1 MKLSEVTIKNFR
13 SIKELHLFTE
23 PTCQIFAGEI
33 EAGKSNILRAIS
45 FLDKNKLP
53 KKKDQREPIDE
64 ENIDKAFID
73 FDFVFSEDEENLIC
87 KELLDIIYMKNTK
100 NKIATIKGKKVDIA
114 EILKYVKG
122 CYRVDFIK
130 ESKSAFPFFDL
141 NDIKFDDNIK
151 IITENLNVKNEKNE
165 LIDLSK
171 YKIIDISTFNDEKLN
186 ALQDVEQADL
196 EELLED
202 FISELVIKN
211 LPNTVLWEYK
221 EANLLPHE
229 VNLEEF
235 ENKPSICLPLK
246 SMFELQGI
254 TDIRKSIEDAKLRN
268 RNSLINLLDRV
279 AKNATA
285 HFRKVWPNYKNVNF
299 SIELGGENI
308 IITIK
313 DTYNRYDLSDRSDG
327 FKRFVTFLLLVSAK
341 NKSNKLKDSIII
353 IDEPEISL
361 HIKGQRYLRD
371 ELLKISQNN
380 LVFYSTHSIFMVD
393 KNNIGRHYIVSKEKE
408 ITNIE
413 KVDSSNYTDEEVIF
427 NALGYSI
434 FETLREFN
442 IIFEGWT
449 DKKLFEVAINKIP
462 SHYSKDVSAFK
473 NYGTCFSDGV
483 KDIKSTSNIL
493 DLIPRPYIIL
503 SDSDKIARDK
513 QIEFNKTKPNSWK
526 RYDEIFH
533 ERRIVTSEDF
543 IKVDILKKELDKVLK
558 EKNQECDITIQDIS
572 NSPNGRIKLI
582 ENKLRAK
589 RIDDDTVRSIL
600 HDLKEYVF
608 NNLKYTHIEEDYYE
622 FLNQFKICIESTYWD
637 RSLNYE

>member
-1 MKLSEVTIKNFR
+1 MELNEITIKNFR
-13 SIKELHLFTE
+13 SIRELHLFTE

-33 EAGKSNILRAIS
+33 EAGKSNILKAIS
-45 FLDKNKLP
+45 YLDKNKLP
-53 KKKDQREPIDE
+53 KKKEQREPIDE
-64 ENIDKAFID
+64 ENIDSAFID
-73 FDFVFSEDEENLIC
+73 FDFIFTEDEKNIIC
-87 KELLDIIYMKNTK
+87 KELLNKMYITNKG
-100 NKIATIKGKKVDIA
+100 NKIATIKGKKVDII
-114 EILKYVKG
+114 EILKYIKG

-130 ESKSAFPFFDL
+130 ETKYAFPFL
-141 NDIKFDDNIK
+141 NLDEIKFE
-151 IITENLNVKNEKNE
+151 ENLRIISEDLEIKNENNE
-165 LIDLSK
+165 LVDLSG
-171 YKIIDISTFNDEKLN
+171 YKIIDISTLNDEKLKGLEN
-186 ALQDVEQADL
+186 VKQADL
-196 EELLED
+196 EDFLED
-202 FISELVIKN
+202 FVSNLVIKN

-221 EANLLPHE
+221 ESNLLPHE

-235 ENKPSICLPLK
+235 ENRPSICLPLK

-254 TDIRKSIEDAKLRN
+254 TDIRKAIEDAKLRN

-279 AKNATA
+279 AKNAST

-299 SIELGGENI
+299 SLELGGENI

-380 LVFYSTHSIFMVD
+380 IVFYSTHSIFMVD
-393 KNNIGRHYIVSKEKE
+393 KNNISRHYIVSKEKE
-408 ITNIE
+408 ITNIK
-413 KVDSSNYTDEEVIF
+413 KVDSSNFTDEEVIF

-449 DKKLFEVAINKIP
+449 DKKLFEIAINKIP
-462 SHYSKDVSAFK
+462 SQYSKEISIFK
-473 NYGTCFSDGV
+473 DYGTCYSDGV

-493 DLIPRPYIIL
+493 DLIPRPYSIL

-526 RYDEIFH
+526 RYDEIFQ
-533 ERRIVTSEDF
+533 ERRIITSEDF

-558 EKNQECDITIQDIS
+558 EKGQECDITIQDIL
-572 NSPNGRIKLI
+572 NAPNGRIKLI

-589 RIDDDTVRSIL
+589 RIENNIVKSIL
-600 HDLKEYVF
+600 HDLKEGVF
-608 NNLKYTHIEEDYYE
+608 NNLKVTHIEEDYYE
-622 FLNQFKICIESTYWD
+622 FLNKFKAFIESTYLD
-637 RSLNYE
+637 RS

>member
-1 MKLSEVTIKNFR
+1 MKLREITIKNFR
-13 SIKELHLFTE
+13 SIKELHLFAE

-33 EAGKSNILRAIS
+33 EAGKSNILKAIS
-45 FLDKNKLP
+45 FLDKNKMP

-64 ENIDKAFID
+64 ENIDRAFID
-73 FDFVFSEDEENLIC
+73 FDFDFSEDEKNMIY
-87 KELLDIIYMKNTK
+87 KELLDKIYMENAK
-100 NKIATIKGKKVDIA
+100 NKIVTIKGQKVDLLEMLTYI
-114 EILKYVKG
+114 KG

-130 ESKSAFPFFDL
+130 ESKSAFPFLNL
-141 NDIKFDDNIK
+141 NDIKFDDNFR
-151 IITENLNVKNEKNE
+151 IINENLHITDEKNE
-165 LIDLSK
+165 ILDLSK
-171 YKIIDISTFNDEKLN
+171 YKIIDISTFDDKKLKE
-186 ALQDVEQADL
+186 LQVLTQADL
-196 EELLED
+196 EDILED
-202 FISELVIKN
+202 MTSNLIMKS

-221 EANLLPHE
+221 ESNLLPHE
-229 VNLEEF
+229 VNLQEF

-254 TDIRKSIEDAKLRN
+254 TDIKKSIEDAKLRN

-279 AKNATA
+279 AKNATT

-299 SIELGGENI
+299 SLELGGENI

-413 KVDSSNYTDEEVIF
+413 KVDSSNFTDEEVIF

-434 FETLREFN
+434 FEMLRKFN

-449 DKKLFEVAINKIP
+449 DKKLFEVAISRLP
-462 SHYSKDVSAFK
+462 SQYSKEISVFK
-473 NYGTCFSDGV
+473 DYGICFSDGV

-526 RYDEIFH
+526 RYDEIFS

-558 EKNQECDITIQDIS
+558 EKKQECPITIEDIS
-572 NSPNGRIKLI
+572 NAPNGRIKLI
-582 ENKLRAK
+582 ENKLRIK
-589 RIDDDTVRSIL
+589 RIDNEIVRSIL
-600 HDLKEYVF
+600 HDLKENIF

-622 FLNQFKICIESTYWD
+622 FLNQFKICIESTYLD
-637 RSLNYE
+637 RS

>member
-1 MKLSEVTIKNFR
+1 MKLREITIKNFR
-13 SIKELHLFTE
+13 SIKELHLFAE

-33 EAGKSNILRAIS
+33 EAGKSNILKAIS
-45 FLDKNKLP
+45 FLDKNKMP

-64 ENIDKAFID
+64 ENIDRAFID
-73 FDFVFSEDEENLIC
+73 FDFDFSEDEKNMIYE
-87 KELLDIIYMKNTK
+87 ELLDKIYMENTK
-100 NKIATIKGKKVDIA
+100 NKFVTIKGQKVDLVEMLTYI
-114 EILKYVKG
+114 KG

-130 ESKSAFPFFDL
+130 ESKSAFPFL
-141 NDIKFDDNIK
+141 NLDDIKFDDNFR
-151 IITENLNVKNEKNE
+151 IINENLHITDEKNE
-165 LIDLSK
+165 ILDLSK
-171 YKIIDISTFNDEKLN
+171 YKIIDISTFDDKKLN
-186 ALQDVEQADL
+186 ELQVLTQADL
-196 EELLED
+196 EDILED
-202 FISELVIKN
+202 MTSNLIMKS

-221 EANLLPHE
+221 ESNLLPHE
-229 VNLEEF
+229 VNLQEF

-254 TDIRKSIEDAKLRN
+254 TDIKKSIEDAKLRN

-279 AKNATA
+279 AKNATT

-299 SIELGGENI
+299 SLELGGENI

-413 KVDSSNYTDEEVIF
+413 KVDSSNFTDEEVIF

-434 FETLREFN
+434 FETLRKFN

-449 DKKLFEVAINKIP
+449 DKKLFEVAISRLP
-462 SHYSKDVSAFK
+462 SQYSKEISVFK
-473 NYGTCFSDGV
+473 DYGICFSDGV

-526 RYDEIFH
+526 RYDEIFS

-558 EKNQECDITIQDIS
+558 EKKQECPITIEDIS
-572 NSPNGRIKLI
+572 NAPNGRIKLI
-582 ENKLRAK
+582 ENKLRIK
-589 RIDDDTVRSIL
+589 RIDNEIVRSIL
-600 HDLKEYVF
+600 HDLKENIF

-622 FLNQFKICIESTYWD
+622 FLNQFKICIESTYLD
-637 RSLNYE
+637 RS

>member
-1 MKLSEVTIKNFR
+1 MKLREITIKNFR
-13 SIKELHLFTE
+13 SIKELHLFAE

-33 EAGKSNILRAIS
+33 EAGKSNILKAIS
-45 FLDKNKLP
+45 FLDKNKMP

-64 ENIDKAFID
+64 ENIDRAFID
-73 FDFVFSEDEENLIC
+73 FDFDFSEDEKNMIY
-87 KELLDIIYMKNTK
+87 KELLDKIYMENAK
-100 NKIATIKGKKVDIA
+100 NKIVTIKGQKVDLLEMLTYI
-114 EILKYVKG
+114 KG

-130 ESKSAFPFFDL
+130 ESKSAFPFL
-141 NDIKFDDNIK
+141 NLDDIKFDDNFR
-151 IITENLNVKNEKNE
+151 IINENLHITDEKNE
-165 LIDLSK
+165 ILDLSK
-171 YKIIDISTFNDEKLN
+171 YKIIDISTFDDKKLN
-186 ALQDVEQADL
+186 ELQVLTQADL
-196 EELLED
+196 EDILED
-202 FISELVIKN
+202 MTSNLIMKS

-221 EANLLPHE
+221 ESNLLPHE
-229 VNLEEF
+229 VNLQEF

-254 TDIRKSIEDAKLRN
+254 TDIKKSIEDAKLRN

-279 AKNATA
+279 AKNATT

-299 SIELGGENI
+299 SLELGGENI

-413 KVDSSNYTDEEVIF
+413 KVDSSNFTDEEVIF

-449 DKKLFEVAINKIP
+449 DKKLFEVAISRLP
-462 SHYSKDVSAFK
+462 SQYSKEISVFK
-473 NYGTCFSDGV
+473 DYGICFSDGV

-526 RYDEIFH
+526 RYDEIFS

-558 EKNQECDITIQDIS
+558 EKKQECPITIEDIS
-572 NSPNGRIKLI
+572 NAPNGRIKLI
-582 ENKLRAK
+582 ENKLRIK
-589 RIDDDTVRSIL
+589 RIDNEIVRSIL
-600 HDLKEYVF
+600 HDLKENIF

-622 FLNQFKICIESTYWD
+622 FLNQFKICIESTYLD
-637 RSLNYE
+637 RS

>member
-1 MKLSEVTIKNFR
+1 MKLREITIKNFR
-13 SIKELHLFTE
+13 SIKELHLFAE

-33 EAGKSNILRAIS
+33 EAGKSNILKAIS
-45 FLDKNKLP
+45 FLDKNKMP

-64 ENIDKAFID
+64 ENIDRAFID
-73 FDFVFSEDEENLIC
+73 FDFDFSEDEKNMIY
-87 KELLDIIYMKNTK
+87 KELLDKIYMENAK
-100 NKIATIKGKKVDIA
+100 NKIVTIKGQKVDLLEMLTYI
-114 EILKYVKG
+114 KG

-130 ESKSAFPFFDL
+130 ESKSAFPFLNL
-141 NDIKFDDNIK
+141 NDIKFDDNFR
-151 IITENLNVKNEKNE
+151 IINENLHITDEKNE
-165 LIDLSK
+165 ILDLSK
-171 YKIIDISTFNDEKLN
+171 YKIIDISTFDDKKLKE
-186 ALQDVEQADL
+186 LQVLTQADL
-196 EELLED
+196 EDILED
-202 FISELVIKN
+202 MTSNLIMKS

-221 EANLLPHE
+221 ESNLLPHE
-229 VNLEEF
+229 VNLQEF
-235 ENKPSICLPLK
+235 ENKPSICLPLR

-254 TDIRKSIEDAKLRN
+254 TDIKKSIEDAKLRN

-279 AKNATA
+279 AKNATT

-299 SIELGGENI
+299 SLELGGENI

-413 KVDSSNYTDEEVIF
+413 KVDSSNFTDEEVIF

-434 FETLREFN
+434 FETLRKFN

-449 DKKLFEVAINKIP
+449 DKKLFEVAISRLP
-462 SHYSKDVSAFK
+462 SQYSKEISVFK
-473 NYGTCFSDGV
+473 DYGICFSDGV

-526 RYDEIFH
+526 RYDEIFS

-558 EKNQECDITIQDIS
+558 EKKQECPITIEDIS
-572 NSPNGRIKLI
+572 NAPNGRIKLI
-582 ENKLRAK
+582 ENKLRIK
-589 RIDDDTVRSIL
+589 RIDNEIVRSIL
-600 HDLKEYVF
+600 HDLKENIF

-622 FLNQFKICIESTYWD
+622 FLNQFKICIESTYLD
-637 RSLNYE
+637 RS

>member
-1 MKLSEVTIKNFR
+1 MKLREITIKNFR
-13 SIKELHLFTE
+13 SIKELHLFAE

-33 EAGKSNILRAIS
+33 EAGKSNILKAIS
-45 FLDKNKLP
+45 FLDKNKMP

-64 ENIDKAFID
+64 ENIDRAFID
-73 FDFVFSEDEENLIC
+73 FDFDFSEDEKNMIY
-87 KELLDIIYMKNTK
+87 KELLDKIYMENAK
-100 NKIATIKGKKVDIA
+100 NKIVTIKGQKVDLLEMLTYI
-114 EILKYVKG
+114 KG

-130 ESKSAFPFFDL
+130 ESKSAFPFLNL
-141 NDIKFDDNIK
+141 NDIKFDDNFR
-151 IITENLNVKNEKNE
+151 IINENLHITDEKNE
-165 LIDLSK
+165 ILDLSK
-171 YKIIDISTFNDEKLN
+171 YKIIDISTFDDKKLKE
-186 ALQDVEQADL
+186 LQVLTQADL
-196 EELLED
+196 EDILED
-202 FISELVIKN
+202 MTSNLIMKS

-221 EANLLPHE
+221 ESNLLPHE
-229 VNLEEF
+229 VNLQEF

-254 TDIRKSIEDAKLRN
+254 TDIKKSIEDAKLRN

-279 AKNATA
+279 AKNATT

-299 SIELGGENI
+299 SLELGGENI

-413 KVDSSNYTDEEVIF
+413 KVDSSNFTDEEVIF

-434 FETLREFN
+434 FETLRKFN

-449 DKKLFEVAINKIP
+449 DKKLFEVAISRLP
-462 SHYSKDVSAFK
+462 SQYSKEISVFK
-473 NYGTCFSDGV
+473 DYGICFSDGV

-526 RYDEIFH
+526 RYDEIFS

-558 EKNQECDITIQDIS
+558 EKKQECPITIEDIS
-572 NSPNGRIKLI
+572 NAPNGRIKLI
-582 ENKLRAK
+582 ENKLRIK
-589 RIDDDTVRSIL
+589 RIDNEIVRSIL
-600 HDLKEYVF
+600 HDLKENIF

-622 FLNQFKICIESTYWD
+622 FLNQFKICIESTYLD
-637 RSLNYE
+637 RS